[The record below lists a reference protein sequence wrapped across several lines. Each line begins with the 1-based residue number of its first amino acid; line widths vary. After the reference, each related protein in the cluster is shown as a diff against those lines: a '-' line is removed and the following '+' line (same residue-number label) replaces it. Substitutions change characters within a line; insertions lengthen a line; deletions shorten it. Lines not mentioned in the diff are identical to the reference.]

1 MLPGIFIILLFYAAG
16 EFIGTLTGGLI
27 PGSVIGM
34 ILLFAAL
41 CGKVVK
47 PETVRPVA
55 RFLTDNMG
63 LFFLPAGVGIV
74 NAMDI
79 LSQSWQAVLTACAV
93 STVAV
98 IVTVAAHRSGW
109 RAGAGDGQPKPEPS
123 PTPPRRR
130 STRYGHGST
139 RGRNQRHQ
147 TMNPLLH
154 SEIFI
159 LTLVT
164 GVYLAALWLYRKTR
178 LSLLHP
184 LLVSIPVLALGIR
197 FLGIPF
203 ATFEPEAA
211 SSIFSWARQ
220 SWHWAICYTN
230 RENT

>member
-98 IVTVAAHRSGW
+98 IVTVACTQEWPGGR
-109 RAGAGDGQPKPEPS
+109 GAAS
-123 PTPPRRR
+123 I
-130 STRYGHGST
+130 SCCMSH
-139 RGRNQRHQ
+139 
-147 TMNPLLH
+147 
-154 SEIFI
+154 
-159 LTLVT
+159 VT
-164 GVYLAALWLYRKTR
+164 
-178 LSLLHP
+178 
-184 LLVSIPVLALGIR
+184 IR
-197 FLGIPF
+197 FSVPPVSAANTARANIGTLPRKNCAVSYRASGLCFIGIKLLP
-203 ATFEPEAA
+203 PC
-211 SSIFSWARQ
+211 Q
-220 SWHWAICYTN
+220 
-230 RENT
+230 

>member
-1 MLPGIFIILLFYAAG
+1 MHRNTYTRPPEIGRKKTRRGYSWQKSITFAPTTDNAHSMLPGIFIILLFYAAG

-98 IVTVAAHRSGW
+98 IVAVACTQEWLEKRG
-109 RAGAGDGQPKPEPS
+109 
-123 PTPPRRR
+123 RRR
-130 STRYGHGST
+130 
-139 RGRNQRHQ
+139 
-147 TMNPLLH
+147 
-154 SEIFI
+154 
-159 LTLVT
+159 
-164 GVYLAALWLYRKTR
+164 AAKTR
-178 LSLLHP
+178 TVSLR
-184 LLVSIPVLALGIR
+184 IPD
-197 FLGIPF
+197 
-203 ATFEPEAA
+203 TDTAA
-211 SSIFSWARQ
+211 QGAEIDDSRP
-220 SWHWAICYTN
+220 
-230 RENT
+230 

>member
-1 MLPGIFIILLFYAAG
+1 MEKRTAGGAPQHLYSPPLEIGRKKTKRRYSWQKSITFAPSTDNVHSMLPGIFIILLFYAAG

-98 IVTVAAHRSGW
+98 IVTVACTQEWLESRS
-109 RAGAGDGQPKPEPS
+109 
-123 PTPPRRR
+123 RRR
-130 STRYGHGST
+130 
-139 RGRNQRHQ
+139 
-147 TMNPLLH
+147 
-154 SEIFI
+154 
-159 LTLVT
+159 
-164 GVYLAALWLYRKTR
+164 AAKTR
-178 LSLLHP
+178 TVSHP
-184 LLVSIPVLALGIR
+184 LPAAGVPDTDTA
-197 FLGIPF
+197 
-203 ATFEPEAA
+203 AQEAA
-211 SSIFSWARQ
+211 INDTRP
-220 SWHWAICYTN
+220 
-230 RENT
+230 

>member
-1 MLPGIFIILLFYAAG
+1 MVPGIFIILLFYAAG

-98 IVTVAAHRSGW
+98 IVTVACTQEWLESRS
-109 RAGAGDGQPKPEPS
+109 R
-123 PTPPRRR
+123 
-130 STRYGHGST
+130 
-139 RGRNQRHQ
+139 
-147 TMNPLLH
+147 
-154 SEIFI
+154 
-159 LTLVT
+159 
-164 GVYLAALWLYRKTR
+164 R
-178 LSLLHP
+178 LSLIH
-184 LLVSIPVLALGIR
+184 I
-197 FLGIPF
+197 
-203 ATFEPEAA
+203 
-211 SSIFSWARQ
+211 
-220 SWHWAICYTN
+220 
-230 RENT
+230 

>member
-55 RFLTDNMG
+55 RFLTDNKG

-98 IVTVAAHRSGW
+98 IVTVACTQEWLESRS
-109 RAGAGDGQPKPEPS
+109 
-123 PTPPRRR
+123 RRR
-130 STRYGHGST
+130 
-139 RGRNQRHQ
+139 
-147 TMNPLLH
+147 
-154 SEIFI
+154 
-159 LTLVT
+159 
-164 GVYLAALWLYRKTR
+164 AAKTR
-178 LSLLHP
+178 TVSHP
-184 LLVSIPVLALGIR
+184 LPAAGVPDTDTA
-197 FLGIPF
+197 
-203 ATFEPEAA
+203 AQEAA
-211 SSIFSWARQ
+211 INDTRP
-220 SWHWAICYTN
+220 
-230 RENT
+230 